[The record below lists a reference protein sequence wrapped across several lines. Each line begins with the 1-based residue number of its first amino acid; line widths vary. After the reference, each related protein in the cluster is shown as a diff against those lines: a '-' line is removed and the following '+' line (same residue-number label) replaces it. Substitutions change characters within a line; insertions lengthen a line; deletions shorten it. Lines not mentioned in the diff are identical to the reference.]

1 MGGGLLQLVAFGAQ
15 DVYLTGSPQITYF
28 KSVFKRCTNFA
39 IEAISQTFS
48 GSVRYGPNSRCTAI
62 ISRNGDLLGDSWL
75 EVVMTKSGLP
85 GSTFY
90 PAEQLIRSITC
101 EIGGQQIDRVTSTW
115 YRLYD
120 NLYRNSNTD
129 RAAYRRMVD
138 FVDGEVAGAKKR
150 FFVPVLMWFSC
161 GSPGSYLPL
170 LALQYHEIRLTFEFE
185 DAANIPGIDGTVPLE
200 ATLWCDYTFL
210 DQVERKKFA
219 STAHEYLL
227 LQTQFTGDENV
238 QVAATSKSQQIR
250 LNFNHPTKFIAF
262 VIADPATHGKFTGGY
277 AGATQEALAPLQSA
291 RLVLNG
297 HDRAETRVGAVFN
310 KITPYQVNK
319 ANPDAG
325 IYLMPF
331 CLSIGSGGTGSSNGL
346 APSGSLNF
354 SRIDSAVLALT
365 FKAASVAG
373 NTTVKSNVANVLDA
387 ETTTI
392 TDAQNLTALRTFAVN
407 YNVLR
412 IMSGMGGLA
421 YSN

>member
-1 MGGGLLQLVAFGAQ
+1 M
-15 DVYLTGSPQITYF
+15 
-28 KSVFKRCTNFA
+28 
-39 IEAISQTFS
+39 S
-48 GSVRYGPNSRCTAI
+48 GTVRYGPNSRSVAI

-90 PAEQLIRSITC
+90 PAENLIRSITC

-115 YRLYD
+115 YRIYD
-120 NLYRNSNTD
+120 NIYRTNNTD

-150 FFVPVLMWFSC
+150 FFVPVLMWFSL
-161 GSPGSYLPL
+161 GSPGSYIPL
-170 LALQYHEIRLTFEFE
+170 LSIQYHELRLTFEFE

-200 ATLWCDYTFL
+200 ATLWCDYVYL
-210 DQVERKKFA
+210 DQAERKKV
-219 STAHEYLL
+219 SSQSSEYLL

-238 QVAATSKSQQIR
+238 QVAATSKSQQVR
-250 LNFNHPTKFIAF
+250 LNFNHPTKFISF
-262 VIADPATHGKFTGGY
+262 VVADPATHGKFTGGY

-297 HDRAETRVGAVFN
+297 HDRAETRVGAYFN
-310 KITPYQVNK
+310 KIVPYQLNRS
-319 ANPDAG
+319 NPDAG
-325 IYLMPF
+325 IYTMAFSLT
-331 CLSIGSGGTGSSNGL
+331 TGL
-346 APSGSLNF
+346 PPAGSLNF

-392 TDAQNLTALRTFAVN
+392 TDAQNLTALRTFAVS

-412 IMSGMGGLA
+412 ILSGMAGLA